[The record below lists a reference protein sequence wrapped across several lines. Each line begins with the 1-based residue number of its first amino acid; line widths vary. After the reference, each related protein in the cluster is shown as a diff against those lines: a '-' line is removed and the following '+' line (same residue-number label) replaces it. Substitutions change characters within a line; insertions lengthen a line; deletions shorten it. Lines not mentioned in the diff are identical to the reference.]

1 MVSPLEASRAALAG
15 VRLLVLDFDGV
26 MTDNRVLVDQ
36 DGREAVWCH
45 RGDGWGIARL
55 RDAGLP
61 VVVLSTEENPVVAAR
76 CRKLGIPCVQGVAE
90 KGAALAR
97 LAGEHGVAREA
108 VAYVGN
114 DVNDLA
120 CLQWAGVPIVVADAV
135 PAARALARLTTT
147 CAGGHGAVRE
157 VADWLLNAQGRPDAA
172 GGVDAGPGATHPPCG
187 GAHDETGAH
196 ARVVSS
202 RTAGGSIEWQR

>member
-1 MVSPLEASRAALAG
+1 MSPLEAPRAVLAG

-55 RDAGLP
+55 REAGLP

-97 LAGEHGVAREA
+97 LAGDHGVGPEA

-120 CLQWAGVPIVVADAV
+120 CLRWAGVPIVVADAV
-135 PAARALARLTTT
+135 PEARALARLATTR
-147 CAGGHGAVRE
+147 AGGYGAVRE
-157 VADWLLNAQGRPDAA
+157 VADWLLDARGRDGATD
-172 GGVDAGPGATHPPCG
+172 GGVEEPRATHPPCG

-196 ARVVSS
+196 ARVASS
-202 RTAGGSIEWQR
+202 RTAGGSIAWQR